1 MRYQIPGGKSTI
13 DDFRTIHSENR
24 TIQIYC
30 YENRTNLSENRTNLF
45 ENRTN
50 RPKIVPL
57 VRKSYE

>member
-1 MRYQIPGGKSTI
+1 MQCQMFGGKNTI

-24 TIQIYC
+24 TIHIYC
-30 YENRTNLSENRTNLF
+30 YENRTIHSENRTNLF

-57 VRKSYE
+57 VRKS

>member
-1 MRYQIPGGKSTI
+1 MLFQRVGGKNMVN
-13 DDFRTIHSENR
+13 DFRTIHSENR

-45 ENRTN
+45 ENRTS